1 MGFSPRLFTGTQEM
15 TFPTF
20 CRTHREKERARERQ
34 SERKRNREREREG
47 EYCESEWEFLSG
59 NRAFTVS
66 YYTEKRR
73 KRRRV
78 NGG

>member
-1 MGFSPRLFTGTQEM
+1 MGHGPRLLTRTQET

-20 CRTHREKERARERQ
+20 CRTHREIERDRVRQ
-34 SERKRNREREREG
+34 SDRERESV
-47 EYCESEWEFLSG
+47 CWESEWEFLSG